1 MEKEETSEYKVIE
14 NFYLKLLEKKVN
26 KNLKNG
32 YEVLGG
38 ISICQYDGIFPNHK
52 ILYAQAM
59 IKRIKNGNE

>member
-1 MEKEETSEYKVIE
+1 MIE
-14 NFYLKLLEKKVN
+14 NFYLKLLEKEVN
-26 KNLKNG
+26 DNLKNG